1 MKELYRF
8 REFLKED
15 QSLDGLKKAK
25 PGTTVTVGKDKYV
38 KQAEKNATMG
48 KTNHLWWKKNKLDKL
63 VHSKELAKLTE
74 GKVVGRRLNE
84 SAPGYD
90 TRKFGGALPTL
101 ESVQAAYEDK
111 EEPRD
116 GDHKHT
122 YKQIDPD
129 GTAECTKCGLRNSD
143 PSKTGEKVRAGVRS
157 AAEKLGMKPSHIK
170 EEEQNTPYPFESVG
184 DLMRYFADNNVSI
197 IEPYLIKSINGTLEE
212 EEENGFLT
220 PERIGEVVEQIIKA
234 ESNR

>member
-116 GDHKHT
+116 GVK
-122 YKQIDPD
+122 
-129 GTAECTKCGLRNSD
+129 
-143 PSKTGEKVRAGVRS
+143 S
-157 AAEKLGMKPSHIK
+157 AAEKLGMKPSHVREDSFSSGEDPNI
-170 EEEQNTPYPFESVG
+170 
-184 DLMRYFADNNVSI
+184 DLYSNSFGGPGTDKRSGQVISDI
-197 IEPYLIKSINGTLEE
+197 LQLIRDTGVDPSEVLEE
-212 EEENGFLT
+212 IGQEF
-220 PERIGEVVEQIIKA
+220 RIAFEFGRGQ
-234 ESNR
+234 